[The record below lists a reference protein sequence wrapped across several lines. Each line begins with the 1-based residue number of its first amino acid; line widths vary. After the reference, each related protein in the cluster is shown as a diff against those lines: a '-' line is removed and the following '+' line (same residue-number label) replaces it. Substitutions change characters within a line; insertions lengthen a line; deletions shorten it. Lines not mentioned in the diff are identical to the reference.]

1 MPRSAPSDEA
11 PAAAGAGSGA
21 AHAGAPHGRPSLGQV
36 LDFAWGR
43 GPFTATEAMAG
54 ASLTRSTTI
63 DAIDTLVQAGVV
75 RELANARDAG
85 EYSGGRPARR
95 FELPAD
101 LGAVIAL
108 DAGDTHLG
116 VTVTDL
122 ARTPLAHVRA
132 DLDPAHTVGRRRAA
146 ILQHLDAALASSGVP
161 RDRVLALCAGVAAPV
176 ARNGSSPPHPT
187 GFWERTNPG
196 LAEVLAGWAPVV
208 EIKNDAVLAAAAEGD
223 LGEAVGCRDYI
234 ALIAGERFGAGAV
247 VDGHILHGAHG
258 GVGEMVLLDHVRGV
272 GSAEGLGP
280 ALTRIAA
287 ELLASGQAAA
297 DGALASLAAE
307 RAPRSAAA
315 DGALASLAADGG
327 RTGLPTDGL
336 RADRILALAS
346 AGDPDAAQVVRRT
359 GAFLA
364 RVVAVLGST
373 YDPERVIICG
383 AIAEAIEPV
392 LDAARDVLR
401 PLLHLPAPT
410 ILRSHLGADIVLAGA
425 VSTALASARTVGLP
439 QLVAQRLQG

>member
-1 MPRSAPSDEA
+1 MPRSVPRDTVPDVADAGPGSA
-11 PAAAGAGSGA
+11 PAAPAVS
-21 AHAGAPHGRPSLGQV
+21 RPSLGQV

-63 DAIDTLVQAGVV
+63 DAIDTLVAADVV
-75 RELANARDAG
+75 HELANARDAG

-101 LGAVIAL
+101 LGAVIAM

-122 ARTPLAHVRA
+122 ARAPLAHVRA
-132 DLDPAHTVGRRRAA
+132 HLDPQHTVGQRRAA
-146 ILQHLDAALASSGVP
+146 ILQHLDAALAASGVP
-161 RDRVLALCAGVAAPV
+161 RDRILALCAGVAAPV
-176 ARNGSSPPHPT
+176 ARNGSSPPHPV

-196 LAEVLAGWAPVV
+196 LAELLSGWAPVV

-258 GVGEMVLLDHVRGV
+258 GVGEMVLFDHVRGV
-272 GSAEGLGP
+272 DSADGLGP
-280 ALTRIAA
+280 TITRIAG
-287 ELLASGQAAA
+287 ELLRAGDAKAGS
-297 DGALASLAAE
+297 ALA
-307 RAPRSAAA
+307 
-315 DGALASLAADGG
+315 ALAE
-327 RTGLPTDGL
+327 DGL
-336 RADRILALAS
+336 RADRILALA
-346 AGDPDAAQVVRRT
+346 ATGDPDAAKVVRDT
-359 GAFLA
+359 GAYLA

-383 AIAEAIEPV
+383 AIAEDIEPV

-401 PLLHLPAPT
+401 PLLDLPAPA

-425 VSTALASARTVGLP
+425 VSTALAAARAVGLP
-439 QLVAQRLQG
+439 RLVAQRLNS

>member
-1 MPRSAPSDEA
+1 MSTSAADV
-11 PAAAGAGSGA
+11 GAT
-21 AHAGAPHGRPSLGQV
+21 RPSLGQV

-63 DAIDTLVQAGVV
+63 DAIDTLVETGVV

-85 EYSGGRPARR
+85 EYSAGRPARR

-122 ARTPLAHVRA
+122 ARAPLAQVRA
-132 DLDPAHTVGRRRAA
+132 DLDPQHTVGQRRTA
-146 ILQHLDAALASSGVP
+146 ILRQLDAALTSSGVP

-176 ARNGSSPPHPT
+176 ARDGSSPPHPD

-223 LGEAVGCRDYI
+223 LGQAVGCRDYI

-280 ALTRIAA
+280 AITRIAQ
-287 ELLASGQAAA
+287 ELLASGKVAA
-297 DGALASLAAE
+297 DGALAELVAN
-307 RAPRSAAA
+307 
-315 DGALASLAADGG
+315 
-327 RTGLPTDGL
+327 GL
-336 RADRILALAS
+336 RADRVLALAA
-346 AGDPDAAQVVRRT
+346 AGDPDAAQVVR
-359 GAFLA
+359 GAGEYLA

-373 YDPERVIICG
+373 YDPERVIVCG
-383 AIAEAIEPV
+383 AIADAIEPV

-401 PLLHLPAPT
+401 PLLDLPAPT

-439 QLVAQRLQG
+439 RLVAQRLHG

>member
-1 MPRSAPSDEA
+1 MSTSAADV
-11 PAAAGAGSGA
+11 GVT
-21 AHAGAPHGRPSLGQV
+21 RPSLGQV

-63 DAIDTLVQAGVV
+63 DAIDTLVETGVV

-85 EYSGGRPARR
+85 EYSAGRPARR

-122 ARTPLAHVRA
+122 ARTPLAQVRA
-132 DLDPAHTVGRRRAA
+132 DLDPQHTVGQRRAA
-146 ILQHLDAALASSGVP
+146 ILRHLDAALASSGVP

-176 ARNGSSPPHPT
+176 ARNGSSPPHPD

-223 LGEAVGCRDYI
+223 LGQAEGCRDYI

-280 ALTRIAA
+280 AITRIAE
-287 ELLASGQAAA
+287 ELLAAEEAAA
-297 DGALASLAAE
+297 GGALAALAASGL
-307 RAPRSAAA
+307 SAE
-315 DGALASLAADGG
+315 
-327 RTGLPTDGL
+327 P
-336 RADRILALAS
+336 ILALAAS
-346 AGDPDAAQVVRRT
+346 GDPDAAQVVR
-359 GAFLA
+359 GAGDYLA

-373 YDPERVIICG
+373 YDPERVIVCG
-383 AIAEAIEPV
+383 AIADAIEPV

-410 ILRSHLGADIVLAGA
+410 ILRSHLGADIVLTGA

-439 QLVAQRLQG
+439 RLVAQRLHG

>member
-1 MPRSAPSDEA
+1 MSTSAADV
-11 PAAAGAGSGA
+11 GVT
-21 AHAGAPHGRPSLGQV
+21 RPSLGQV

-54 ASLTRSTTI
+54 SSLTRSTTI
-63 DAIDTLVQAGVV
+63 DAIDTLVAAGVV

-85 EYSGGRPARR
+85 QYTSGRPARR
-95 FELPAD
+95 FELPGD

-122 ARTPLAHVRA
+122 ARTRLAHVRT
-132 DLDPAHTVGRRRAA
+132 DLDPQHTVGQRRAA

-176 ARNGSSPPHPT
+176 ARNGASPPHPA

-196 LAEVLAGWAPVV
+196 LAEVLSGWAPVV

-247 VDGHILHGAHG
+247 VDGHILRGAHG
-258 GVGEMVLLDHVRGV
+258 GVGEMVLLEHVRGV

-280 ALTRIAA
+280 ALTRIAE
-287 ELLASGQAAA
+287 ELLDSGEAAP
-297 DGALASLAAE
+297 DGALAALAAE
-307 RAPRSAAA
+307 
-315 DGALASLAADGG
+315 
-327 RTGLPTDGL
+327 GL
-336 RADRILALAS
+336 RAERILALA
-346 AGDPDAAQVVRRT
+346 ATGDPDATAVVQRV

-401 PLLHLPAPT
+401 PLLDLPAPAL
-410 ILRSHLGADIVLAGA
+410 LRSHLGADIVLEGA
-425 VSTALASARTVGLP
+425 VSTALAAARTVGLP
-439 QLVAQRLQG
+439 QLVAQRLHG

>member
-1 MPRSAPSDEA
+1 MSESATPPDASSVDA
-11 PAAAGAGSGA
+11 SSVDASSVDSSATTHPGAHGGS
-21 AHAGAPHGRPSLGQV
+21 RPSLGLV

-63 DAIDTLVQAGVV
+63 DAIDTLVEAGIVH
-75 RELANARDAG
+75 ELPNARDAG
-85 EYSGGRPARR
+85 QYSGGRPARR

-116 VTVTDL
+116 ATVTDL
-122 ARTPLAHVRA
+122 ARRPLAHLRA
-132 DLDPAHTVGRRRAA
+132 DLDPQHTVGQRRAA
-146 ILQHLDAALASSGVP
+146 ILHHLDAVLASSGVP
-161 RDRVLALCAGVAAPV
+161 RARILALCAGVAAPV
-176 ARNGSSPPHPT
+176 ARNGASPPHPD

-196 LAEVLAGWAPVV
+196 LAEVLAGWASVV

-258 GVGEMVLLDHVRGV
+258 GVGEMVLFDHVRGV

-280 ALTRIAA
+280 AITRIAG
-287 ELLASGQAAA
+287 ELLASGDAPA
-297 DGALASLAAE
+297 DGALARLAAE
-307 RAPRSAAA
+307 
-315 DGALASLAADGG
+315 
-327 RTGLPTDGL
+327 GL
-336 RADRILALAS
+336 RADRVLGLAA
-346 AGDPDAAQVVRRT
+346 AGDPDAARVVHDT

-383 AIAEAIEPV
+383 AIAESIEPV
-392 LDAARDVLR
+392 LAAARDVLR
-401 PLLHLPAPT
+401 PLLDLPAPAL
-410 ILRSHLGADIVLAGA
+410 LRSRLGADIVLTGA
-425 VSTALASARTVGLP
+425 VSTALAAARNVGLP
-439 QLVAQRLQG
+439 RLVAQRLRA

>member
-1 MPRSAPSDEA
+1 MPRSTAPDTA
-11 PAAAGAGSGA
+11 PAAPGAAAAGAAVVGSTV
-21 AHAGAPHGRPSLGQV
+21 APAEVPASTPGSRPSLGQV

-63 DAIDTLVQAGVV
+63 DAIDTLVEAGVV
-75 RELANARDAG
+75 QELPNARDAG
-85 EYSGGRPARR
+85 EYSAGRPARR

-122 ARTPLAHVRA
+122 ARTPLARVRA
-132 DLDPAHTVGRRRAA
+132 DLDPQHTVGQRRAA
-146 ILQHLDAALASSGVP
+146 ILKHLDAALTTSGVP

-176 ARNGSSPPHPT
+176 ARNGSSPPHPD

-196 LAEVLAGWAPVV
+196 LAELLAGWAPVV

-258 GVGEMVLLDHVRGV
+258 GVGEMVLFDHVRGV
-272 GSAEGLGP
+272 DSADGLGP
-280 ALTRIAA
+280 TITRIAG
-287 ELLASGQAAA
+287 ELLASGEASA
-297 DGALASLAAE
+297 DGALAHLAPE
-307 RAPRSAAA
+307 
-315 DGALASLAADGG
+315 
-327 RTGLPTDGL
+327 GLK
-336 RADRILALAS
+336 ADRVLALAA
-346 AGDPDAAQVVRRT
+346 AGDADAALVVRDA

-373 YDPERVIICG
+373 YDPERVIVCG

-401 PLLHLPAPT
+401 PLLDLPAPA
-410 ILRSHLGADIVLAGA
+410 ILRSRLGADIVLAGA

-439 QLVAQRLQG
+439 RLVAQRLKG

>member
-1 MPRSAPSDEA
+1 MPRTTAPDTT
-11 PAAAGAGSGA
+11 PADRGAGPVRVPGTGASPATAAGAA
-21 AHAGAPHGRPSLGQV
+21 RPSLGQV

-63 DAIDTLVQAGVV
+63 DAIDTLVAAGVI

-85 EYSGGRPARR
+85 EYSAGRPARR
-95 FELPAD
+95 FELPSD

-132 DLDPAHTVGRRRAA
+132 DLDPQHTVGQRRTA
-146 ILQHLDAALASSGVP
+146 ILTRLDAALTASGVA
-161 RDRVLALCAGVAAPV
+161 RDRILALCAGVAAPV
-176 ARNGSSPPHPT
+176 ARNGSSPPHPD

-196 LAEVLAGWAPVV
+196 LAELLAGWAPVV

-258 GVGEMVLLDHVRGV
+258 GVGEMVLFDHVRGV
-272 GSAEGLGP
+272 DSAEGLGP
-280 ALTRIAA
+280 AITRIAG
-287 ELLASGQAAA
+287 ELLASGAASPR
-297 DGALASLAAE
+297 GALADLDA
-307 RAPRSAAA
+307 
-315 DGALASLAADGG
+315 G
-327 RTGLPTDGL
+327 GL
-336 RADRILALAS
+336 RADRILALAAS
-346 AGDPDAAQVVRRT
+346 GDPDAAHVVRGA

-373 YDPERVIICG
+373 YDPDRVIVCG
-383 AIAEAIEPV
+383 AIAESIQPV

-401 PLLHLPAPT
+401 PLLDLPAPT
-410 ILRSHLGADIVLAGA
+410 ILRSRLGADIVLEGA
-425 VSTALASARTVGLP
+425 VSTALAAARTVGLP
-439 QLVAQRLQG
+439 QLVAQRLHG

>member
-1 MPRSAPSDEA
+1 MPRSAA
-11 PAAAGAGSGA
+11 PDTAPDVAADAGPEGALVSGRD
-21 AHAGAPHGRPSLGQV
+21 APTASAVSRPSLGQV

-63 DAIDTLVQAGVV
+63 DAIDTLVAADVV
-75 RELANARDAG
+75 RELPNARDAG

-122 ARTPLAHVRA
+122 ARTPLAHVRT
-132 DLDPAHTVGRRRAA
+132 DLDRQHTVGQRRTA
-146 ILQHLDAALASSGVP
+146 ILKHLDAALSASGVP
-161 RDRVLALCAGVAAPV
+161 RDGILALCAGVAAPV
-176 ARNGSSPPHPT
+176 ARNGSSPPHPD

-196 LAEVLAGWAPVV
+196 LAELLAGWAPVV

-258 GVGEMVLLDHVRGV
+258 GVGEMVLFDHVRGV
-272 GSAEGLGP
+272 DSAHGLGP
-280 ALTRIAA
+280 TITRIAD
-287 ELLASGQAAA
+287 ELLDSGDAEA
-297 DGALASLAAE
+297 DGALA
-307 RAPRSAAA
+307 
-315 DGALASLAADGG
+315 ALA
-327 RTGLPTDGL
+327 TEGL
-336 RADRILALAS
+336 RADRILALA
-346 AGDPDAAQVVRRT
+346 ATGDPDAARVVRET
-359 GAFLA
+359 GAYLA

-383 AIAEAIEPV
+383 AIAEDIEPV

-401 PLLHLPAPT
+401 PLLDLPAPA
-410 ILRSHLGADIVLAGA
+410 ILRSRLGADIVLAGA
-425 VSTALASARTVGLP
+425 VSTALASARAFGLP
-439 QLVAQRLQG
+439 QLVAQRLHG

>member
-1 MPRSAPSDEA
+1 MPRSAA
-11 PAAAGAGSGA
+11 PDAPPAVPGAAGAGDAVAGGA
-21 AHAGAPHGRPSLGQV
+21 STAGAPSGSRPSLGQV

-63 DAIDTLVQAGVV
+63 DAIDTLVEAGIV
-75 RELANARDAG
+75 RELPNARDAG
-85 EYSGGRPARR
+85 QYSGGRPARR
-95 FELPAD
+95 FELPSD
-101 LGAVIAL
+101 LGAVIAI

-122 ARTPLAHVRA
+122 ARTPLAHRRT
-132 DLDPAHTVGRRRAA
+132 DLDRHHTVGQRRAV
-146 ILQHLDAALASSGVP
+146 ILQHLDAALTSSGVP

-176 ARNGSSPPHPT
+176 ARNGSSPPHPD

-196 LAEVLAGWAPVV
+196 LAELLAGWAPVV

-234 ALIAGERFGAGAV
+234 ALVAGERFGAGAV

-258 GVGEMVLLDHVRGV
+258 GVGEMVLFDHVRGV
-272 GSAEGLGP
+272 DSADGLGP
-280 ALTRIAA
+280 TITRIAG
-287 ELLASGQAAA
+287 ELLASGEAAA
-297 DGALASLAAE
+297 DGALARLAAE
-307 RAPRSAAA
+307 
-315 DGALASLAADGG
+315 
-327 RTGLPTDGL
+327 GLT
-336 RADRILALAS
+336 ADRVLALAET
-346 AGDPDAAQVVRRT
+346 GDVDAARVVRDT

-383 AIAEAIEPV
+383 AIAESIQPV

-401 PLLHLPAPT
+401 PLLDLPAPA
-410 ILRSHLGADIVLAGA
+410 ILRSKLGADIVLAGA
-425 VSTALASARTVGLP
+425 VSTALAAARTAGLP
-439 QLVAQRLQG
+439 QLVARRLQG

>member
-1 MPRSAPSDEA
+1 MPRSAASDTA
-11 PAAAGAGSGA
+11 PDVAVDAGSAA
-21 AHAGAPHGRPSLGQV
+21 AHASSAHAADTHAASPGSRPSLGQV

-63 DAIDTLVQAGVV
+63 DAIDTLVEAEVV

-132 DLDPAHTVGRRRAA
+132 ELDPRHTVGQRRSA

-176 ARNGSSPPHPT
+176 ARNGSSPPHPD

-196 LAEVLAGWAPVV
+196 LAELLAGWAPVV

-258 GVGEMVLLDHVRGV
+258 GVGEMVLFDHVRGV
-272 GSAEGLGP
+272 ESADGLGP
-280 ALTRIAA
+280 TITRLAGD
-287 ELLASGQAAA
+287 LLESGDARA
-297 DGALASLAAE
+297 DGPLAQLAGE
-307 RAPRSAAA
+307 
-315 DGALASLAADGG
+315 
-327 RTGLPTDGL
+327 GLK
-336 RADRILALAS
+336 ADRVLALAA
-346 AGDPDAAQVVRRT
+346 AGDPDAALVVRDT

-373 YDPERVIICG
+373 YDPERVIVCG
-383 AIAEAIEPV
+383 AIAESIQPV

-401 PLLHLPAPT
+401 PLLDLPAPA
-410 ILRSHLGADIVLAGA
+410 ILRSKLGADIVLAGA
-425 VSTALASARTVGLP
+425 VSTALAAARTVGLP
-439 QLVAQRLQG
+439 QLVARRLQG

>member
-1 MPRSAPSDEA
+1 MPRTTAPDTP
-11 PAAAGAGSGA
+11 PADRGAGPARTAGAGASPGTAAGAA
-21 AHAGAPHGRPSLGQV
+21 RPSLGQV

-63 DAIDTLVQAGVV
+63 DAIDTLVEAGVI

-85 EYSGGRPARR
+85 QYSAGRPARR
-95 FELPAD
+95 FELPSD

-132 DLDPAHTVGRRRAA
+132 DLDPQHTVGQRRTA
-146 ILQHLDAALASSGVP
+146 ILTRLDAALAASGVP

-176 ARNGSSPPHPT
+176 ARNGSSPPHPD

-196 LAEVLAGWAPVV
+196 LAELLAGWAPVV

-258 GVGEMVLLDHVRGV
+258 GVGEMVLFDHVRGV
-272 GSAEGLGP
+272 DSAEGLGP
-280 ALTRIAA
+280 AITRIAD
-287 ELLASGQAAA
+287 ELLASGAASPR
-297 DGALASLAAE
+297 GALADLAA
-307 RAPRSAAA
+307 R
-315 DGALASLAADGG
+315 
-327 RTGLPTDGL
+327 GL
-336 RADRILALAS
+336 RADRILALAAS
-346 AGDPDAAQVVRRT
+346 GDPDAAQVVRGA

-373 YDPERVIICG
+373 YDPERVIVCG
-383 AIAEAIEPV
+383 AIAESIQPV

-401 PLLHLPAPT
+401 PLLDLPAPA
-410 ILRSHLGADIVLAGA
+410 ILRSRLGADIVLTGA
-425 VSTALASARTVGLP
+425 VSTALAAARTVGLP
-439 QLVAQRLQG
+439 QLVAQRLHG